1 MVEKPYLRSESIE
14 IMGITILKPGRE
26 KSVFHRHPWVFSGA
40 IDREEGCETPG
51 ETTEIVSSKGIKLGK
66 AAYSPQSQIR
76 ARMWTFDPDEDIS
89 PDFFRTRLEHAI
101 ELRKSMT
108 INSDAYRL
116 VNAESDG
123 LPGII
128 VDRYSEFI
136 VCQFLSAGAEFWKK
150 EIVGHIV
157 QMLAPK
163 GIYERSDTD
172 ARLKEG
178 LQASTGLLWGD
189 DPPELLEIMEGNLRF
204 WVNIRDGHKT
214 GFYSD
219 QRDNRALL
227 SRFSKDKDI
236 LNCFSYTG
244 GFGIWA
250 MAYGAKSI
258 INADVSASA
267 LEISKKNFEINQT
280 DPSRVEHLQSD
291 VFQILR
297 KFRDSGKCFD
307 MIILDPPKFVESKV
321 QLERGARGYKDINLL
336 AFKLLRPGGLL
347 MTFSCSGLITPELF
361 QKIVSDAAL
370 DAGREVYILQ
380 RLFQASD
387 HTVSLN
393 FPEGLYLKG
402 LLCKVQ
408 NTA

>member
-1 MVEKPYLRSESIE
+1 MVEKSYLRSESLE

-26 KSVFHRHPWVFSGA
+26 KSVFHRHPWIFSGA
-40 IDREEGCETPG
+40 IDREEGCKTPG

-76 ARMWTFDPDEDIS
+76 ARMWTYDPDEDIS
-89 PDFFRTRLEHAI
+89 RDFFRARLKQAI
-101 ELRKSMT
+101 DLRKTMS
-108 INSDAYRL
+108 IDSDAYRL

-128 VDRYSEFI
+128 VDRYNEFI

-150 EIVGHIV
+150 EIVNH
-157 QMLAPK
+157 LAQLLSPK

-178 LQASTGLLWGD
+178 LQASAGVLWGD
-189 DPPELLEIMEGNLRF
+189 EPPELLEIREGNLRF
-204 WVNIRDGHKT
+204 WVNIHEGHKT

-227 SRFSKDKDI
+227 SELAQGRDI
-236 LNCFSYTG
+236 LNCFCYTG
-244 GFGIWA
+244 GFGVWA
-250 MAYGAKSI
+250 MACGAKTVS
-258 INADVSASA
+258 NADVSASV
-267 LEISKKNFEINQT
+267 LEISKKNFEMNGL
-280 DPSRVEHLQSD
+280 DLSKVGYLQED
-291 VFQILR
+291 VFVCLR
-297 KFRDSGKCFD
+297 KFRDSGKSFD

-321 QLERGARGYKDINLL
+321 QFERGARGYKDINLL

-408 NTA
+408 NAA